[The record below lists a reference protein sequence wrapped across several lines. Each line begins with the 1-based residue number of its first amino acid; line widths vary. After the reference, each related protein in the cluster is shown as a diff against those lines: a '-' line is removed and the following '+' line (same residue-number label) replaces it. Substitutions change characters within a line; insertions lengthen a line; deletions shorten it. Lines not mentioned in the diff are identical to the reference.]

1 MSWVLR
7 AEPHMGVLAALKRG
21 GTAQL
26 SLWGPKPSPGEI
38 PAGAERWAPSH
49 GCLGRNLLQNL
60 DVSIDTNVSA
70 ICFLSHLTNLCI

>member
-1 MSWVLR
+1 MGPESR
-7 AEPHMGVLAALKRG
+7 ATRGCAGCAECG

-38 PAGAERWAPSH
+38 PAGAEHWAPSH
-49 GCLGRNLLQNL
+49 RCLGRNLLQNL
-60 DVSIDTNVSA
+60 DVSVDTNVSA